1 MQYRAVFFDAGE
13 TLVHPYPSF
22 PDLLARVLGDVGH
35 DVTPDAI
42 RERMGVISE
51 PFVRAARD
59 GELWSTSPERS
70 RAFWSEIYR
79 LLLDAMGLPWSD
91 PLADR
96 LYATFTDVANYR
108 LFDDVVETLEDLA
121 TAGYELGLISN
132 FEQWLEMLLEH
143 LDATRFFEVRV
154 ISGVEGV
161 EKPDP
166 RIFRLALDR
175 AGVAPEESVY
185 VGDSVEFDVQPAE
198 EAGMLGVLLDRRE
211 RYPDAG
217 HPRIVTLTELPALL
231 TSGNGASREV
241 AGG

>member
-1 MQYRAVFFDAGE
+1 VRYRAVFFDAGG

-22 PDLLARVLGDVGH
+22 PDLLARVLGDAGH

-42 RERMGVISE
+42 GERLEVISDR
-51 PFVRAARD
+51 FVRAARD
-59 GELWSTSPERS
+59 HELWSTSPERS
-70 RAFWSEIYR
+70 RAFWTEFYQ
-79 LLLDAMGLPWSD
+79 LLLDALGLPWTD
-91 PLADR
+91 ALAER
-96 LYATFTDVANYR
+96 LYTTFTDVSNYR

-121 TAGYELGLISN
+121 GGGYELGLISN

-143 LDATRFFEVRV
+143 LDVTRFFEVRV
-154 ISGVEGV
+154 ISGAEGV

-175 AGVAPEESVY
+175 FGVAPEVSVY
-185 VGDSVEFDVQPAE
+185 VGDSVEFDVRPAE
-198 EAGMLGVLLDRRE
+198 EAGMLGVLLDRRG
-211 RYPDAG
+211 RYPDVE

-231 TSGNGASREV
+231 SSRDGAAREA